1 MSAYESISLMENLVI
16 TEIYSIH
23 YFEYTKD
30 FVYEGESHDFW
41 ELLCVDNGVIEVT
54 AGDQNLVLEKG
65 EMIFHK
71 PNEFHALRANGQ
83 IAPNLIVISFDCDAS
98 CMDFFRDRIVTI
110 NATEGFYLGQILT
123 EAKKT
128 FYTPLN
134 NPYICKLERY
144 PHTAFGSEQITKISL
159 ESMLISLFRRYSEE
173 EPLFAYEQAEHPM
186 LHRNHDIFLSQVIQY
201 LNQHISEHLTVAQI
215 CKDNM
220 IGRSHLQNIFH
231 KKKGCG
237 VMEYFSWLKI
247 EAAKKLIRENRY
259 NYSQIANLLGYSSYQ
274 YFSLQFKNY
283 TRMTPS
289 QYHRSIKSFSE

>member
-144 PHTAFGSEQITKISL
+144 PHTAFGSEQIIKISL

-220 IGRSHLQNIFH
+220 IGRSHLQIFFIR
-231 KKKGCG
+231 KKD
-237 VMEYFSWLKI
+237 VVSW
-247 EAAKKLIRENRY
+247 NTFP
-259 NYSQIANLLGYSSYQ
+259 G
-274 YFSLQFKNY
+274 
-283 TRMTPS
+283 
-289 QYHRSIKSFSE
+289 

>member
-110 NATEGFYLGQILT
+110 NDTEGFYLGQILT

-144 PHTAFGSEQITKISL
+144 PHTAFGSEQIIKISL

-186 LHRNHDIFLSQVIQY
+186 LHRNHD
-201 LNQHISEHLTVAQI
+201 
-215 CKDNM
+215 
-220 IGRSHLQNIFH
+220 IFH